1 MPFTKFTNLDFDQI
15 KTQIKSYLRANSEFK
30 DFDFEGSNFSVLI
43 DTLAYNTYITAFNSN
58 MVVNE
63 SFLDSATIRENVVSL
78 ARNIGYVPRSRTSA
92 KAQISF
98 SYPTTSTAATATLSA
113 GLVCVGTVENTNF
126 LFSVPNDIVTTINNG
141 VAKFENIDIFQGTFL
156 RKQFVVDGSLDQRF
170 LLDNSFID
178 SSTIVVKVKGL
189 SDTNTLGREY
199 TLASNIL
206 NIDSTSETYLLQEV
220 KDERYELLFGDGYFG
235 KKLENGSVITA
246 TYIITDG
253 KEGNGPSNF
262 SYSGRVVD
270 DLGNPIIP
278 SDNITIT
285 TNISAQNG
293 GDIESVDSIKY
304 FAPRIYASQYRAVT
318 ARDYEAI
325 IQSIYPNTES
335 VSVVG
340 GEELDPPEFGQVLIS
355 IKPKNGDFVS
365 DFDKQN
371 IQSKLKNYSLSGINQ
386 KIIDL
391 KVLFVEIDSAIY
403 YNGSQV
409 SNVNEV
415 KSKVTSVLNTFSTS
429 NINKFG
435 GRFKYSK
442 LGQIIDDADT
452 SITSNITRVIIRRN
466 MKTLLNQS
474 AQYELCYGNAFKKN
488 TNGFNIKSTGFTVA
502 NQSGT
507 LYFTDVPNSDN
518 KLGTLSIVK
527 ESSTA
532 NEFIV
537 VIKSA
542 GSVDYEKGEIIV
554 NTLNV
559 TSTVQPNNII
569 EIQAF
574 PDSND
579 IIGLKDL
586 YLSFSVADSAI
597 NMVKDTISSGE
608 QISGVGYK
616 TTSSYLNGSLKRG
629 DTSTTTASILS
640 ESTALSSTMTS
651 STTTSSGSSSSG
663 GGY

>member
-15 KTQIKSYLRANSEFK
+15 KTQIKSYLRANSDFK
-30 DFDFEGSNFSVLI
+30 DFDFEGSNFSALI

-78 ARNIGYVPRSRTSA
+78 ARNIGYVPRSRSAA
-92 KAQISF
+92 KAQVSF
-98 SYPTTSTAATATLSA
+98 PFNTTSTAATATLSA
-113 GLVCVGTVENTNF
+113 GLVCVGTVENTNY
-126 LFSVPNDIVTTINNG
+126 LFSIPNDVVTTIVNG
-141 VAKFENIDIFQGTFL
+141 VATFNNIDVYQGTFL

-189 SDTNTLGREY
+189 SDTGLGREY
-199 TLASNIL
+199 SKADNIL
-206 NIDSTSETYLLQEV
+206 NIDSTSEIYLLQEA

-235 KKLENGSVITA
+235 KKLENGAVITV

-253 KEGNGPSNF
+253 KEGNGPTNF

-270 DLGNPIIP
+270 DLGNAIVP
-278 SDNITIT
+278 SSNISVT
-285 TNISAQNG
+285 TNSAASNG
-293 GDIESVDSIKY
+293 GDIESIDSIKY

-335 VSVVG
+335 VAVVG

-391 KVLFVEIDSAIY
+391 KVLYVEIDSAVY
-403 YNGSQV
+403 YNSSQV

-415 KSKVTSVLNTFSTS
+415 KSKVMSVLSTFSTS

-442 LGQIIDDADT
+442 LGQIIDGSDS
-452 SITSNITRVIIRRN
+452 SITSNITRVVIRRN
-466 MKTLLNQS
+466 MKCLLNQS
-474 AQYELCYGNAFKKN
+474 AQYEICYGNAFKKN
-488 TNGFNIKSTGFTVA
+488 AGGFNIKSTGFTLA
-502 NQSGT
+502 NQTGT
-507 LYFTDVPNSDN
+507 LYFTDVPDATGNM
-518 KLGTLSIVK
+518 GVLSVVK
-527 ESSTA
+527 ESSESDEYT
-532 NEFIV
+532 V
-537 VIKSA
+537 VAKSA
-542 GSVDYEKGEIIV
+542 GTVDYTKGEIIV

-559 TSTVQPNNII
+559 TSTVAANDVI

-579 IIGLKDL
+579 VIGLKDL
-586 YLSFSVADSAI
+586 YLSFSVSDSTI

-629 DTSTTTASILS
+629 DTSTTT
-640 ESTALSSTMTS
+640 TS
-651 STTTSSGSSSSG
+651 STTITTTTTSGS
-663 GGY
+663 GY

>member
-15 KTQIKSYLRANSEFK
+15 KSQIKSYLRANSDFK

-63 SFLDSATIRENVVSL
+63 SFLDSATLRENVVSL
-78 ARNIGYVPRSRTSA
+78 ARNIGYVPRSRSAA
-92 KAQISF
+92 KAEISF
-98 SYPTTSTAATATLSA
+98 SINTTSNTSTLTLAA
-113 GLVCVGTVENTNF
+113 GLVCVGATENTTVM
-126 LFSVPNDIVTTINNG
+126 FSIPSSITTTVNNG
-141 VAKFENIDIFQGTFL
+141 VASFNNIEVYQGTYL
-156 RKQFVVDGSLDQRF
+156 SKQFLVDGSLDQRF
-170 LLDNSFID
+170 VLDNSFID
-178 SSTIVVKVKGL
+178 SSTIVVRVQGPNE
-189 SDTNTLGREY
+189 TTLGREY
-199 TLASNIL
+199 SRSNNIL
-206 NIDSTSETYLLQEV
+206 NIDSTSEIYLLQEV
-220 KDERYELLFGDGYFG
+220 QDEKYELLFGDGYFG
-235 KKLENGSVITA
+235 KKLENGTVITA

-253 KEGNGPSNF
+253 KAGNGSSVF
-262 SYSGRVVD
+262 SYSGRVLD
-270 DLGNPIIP
+270 SDNNPVVP
-278 SDNITIT
+278 TNNITIT
-285 TNISAQNG
+285 TNQSASNG

-335 VSVVG
+335 VAVVG

-371 IQSKLKNYSLSGINQ
+371 IQSKLKNYALSGINQ

-391 KVLFVEIDSAIY
+391 KVLYVEIDSAIY
-403 YNGSQV
+403 YNSSQV
-409 SNVNEV
+409 SNVNGV
-415 KSKVTSVLNTFSTS
+415 KSKVVDVLNTFSTS

-442 LGQIIDDADT
+442 LGQIIDGSDS

-466 MKTLLNQS
+466 MKCLLNQS
-474 AQYELCYGNAFKKN
+474 AQYELCYGNTFKKN
-488 TNGFNIKSTGFTVA
+488 AGGFNIKSTGFTLA
-502 NQSGT
+502 DQTGT
-507 LYFTDVPNSDN
+507 LYFTDVPNETGDM
-518 KLGTLSIVK
+518 GVLSVVR
-527 ESSTA
+527 ESSES
-532 NEFIV
+532 NEFTV
-537 VIKSA
+537 VVKSA
-542 GSVDYEKGEIIV
+542 GTIDYKKGEIIV
-554 NTLNV
+554 NTLTI
-559 TSTVQPNNII
+559 TSTVAANDII

-579 IIGLKDL
+579 VIGLKDL
-586 YLSFSVADSAI
+586 YLSFSVADSTI
-597 NMVKDTISSGE
+597 NMIKDTISSGE

-629 DTSTTTASILS
+629 DTSTATATISTSTT
-640 ESTALSSTMTS
+640 TT
-651 STTTSSGSSSSG
+651 STTTSTSSGSTSSG